1 MVTIEKP
8 RLVVFD
14 VEGVLIPKNRFFF
27 EVGKSLGFV
36 KLVKILFFGLLYEA
50 GILKL
55 QSVLRHVFKESK
67 GVELET
73 LTLIFEKIPSTPFLQ
88 NIFSQ
93 IKMRNCK
100 IALISSGLPTV
111 IVKKLADAVGA
122 DYAYGIEVE
131 TKDGKLT
138 GKIWGDAIEPE
149 GKLKILS
156 QILTAEGLRL
166 SDCIVVADDR
176 NNRCIFL
183 PGMLK
188 IGFNPDFVIRVK
200 ADRVVNGKLS
210 AILPIIDGKPH
221 KRSFPST
228 NDFLREDIHASGF
241 FMPVIA
247 TLIGVPTVGVLIFT
261 IALIYTISELWR
273 LEGREL
279 SFISA
284 ITRHAANQSELR
296 GFAAAP
302 LYFAFGILFTLLVF
316 PHPASYAA
324 IAMFCLGDSVA
335 SLFGGLISTSLP
347 FNKGKTWEGSL
358 AGFFFAFLAGTF
370 FVSPLLAFIGA
381 AIAMTV
387 EVLPLP
393 VNDNVLIPVITG
405 AAFDTI
411 EIMAVLP
418 KDNCSTNY
426 FLPLLLITGFCGA
439 QAYLKQSKTT
449 YSICQVSILF

>member
-1 MVTIEKP
+1 
-8 RLVVFD
+8 
-14 VEGVLIPKNRFFF
+14 
-27 EVGKSLGFV
+27 
-36 KLVKILFFGLLYEA
+36 
-50 GILKL
+50 
-55 QSVLRHVFKESK
+55 
-67 GVELET
+67 
-73 LTLIFEKIPSTPFLQ
+73 
-88 NIFSQ
+88 
-93 IKMRNCK
+93 MRNCK

-122 DYAYGIEVE
+122 NYAYGIEVE

-138 GKIWGDAIEPE
+138 GKIWGDAIAPG

-156 QILTAEGLRL
+156 QILTAENLRL

-247 TLIGVPTVGVLIFT
+247 SLIGVPTVGILIFGT
-261 IALIYTISELWR
+261 ALIYTVSEIWR
-273 LEGREL
+273 LEGKEL

-316 PHPASYAA
+316 PAPASYAA

-358 AGFFFAFLAGTF
+358 SGFFLRF
-370 FVSPLLAFIGA
+370 
-381 AIAMTV
+381 
-387 EVLPLP
+387 
-393 VNDNVLIPVITG
+393 
-405 AAFDTI
+405 
-411 EIMAVLP
+411 
-418 KDNCSTNY
+418 
-426 FLPLLLITGFCGA
+426 
-439 QAYLKQSKTT
+439 
-449 YSICQVSILF
+449 

>member
-1 MVTIEKP
+1 MVAIEKP

-14 VEGVLIPKNRFFF
+14 VEGALIPKNRFFF
-27 EVGKSLGFV
+27 EVGKSLGLI
-36 KLVKILFFGLLYEA
+36 KLIKFLFYGFLYEA

-55 QSVLRHVFKESK
+55 ESVLRHIFKELN
-67 GVELET
+67 GVKLET
-73 LTLIFEKIPSTPFLQ
+73 LTLIFGRIPSTPFLK

-111 IVKKLADAVGA
+111 IVKKLANAVGA

-138 GKIWGDAIEPE
+138 GKIWGDAIEPD

-156 QILTAEGLRL
+156 QILTTEGLRL

-188 IGFNPDFVIRVK
+188 IGFNPDFVLRVK

-228 NDFLREDIHASGF
+228 NDFVREDIHASGF

-247 TLIGVPTVGVLIFT
+247 SLIGVPTVGALIFT
-261 IALIYTISELWR
+261 IAVLYSISELWR

-284 ITRHAANQSELR
+284 ITRHAASQSELR

-316 PHPASYAA
+316 PAPASYAA

-347 FNKGKTWEGSL
+347 FNKAKTWEGSL

-393 VNDNVLIPVITG
+393 VNDNVLVPVITG
-405 AAFDTI
+405 AALT
-411 EIMAVLP
+411 
-418 KDNCSTNY
+418 
-426 FLPLLLITGFCGA
+426 LLI
-439 QAYLKQSKTT
+439 
-449 YSICQVSILF
+449 